1 MRWELKSQGPNLSK
15 TFGVGKPKS
24 KAKEP
29 KKIDYVSISYVELF
43 YVPPSLMHTLDHAMN
58 KLVLT

>member
-1 MRWELKSQGPNLSK
+1 MRWELKSRGPILSK

-29 KKIDYVSISYVELF
+29 KKIGYLSISYVELF
-43 YVPPSLMHTLDHAMN
+43 YVPPSLMHTLEMQ
-58 KLVLT
+58 